1 MTAASLTTSPHPPH
15 STSSPFVASISFM
28 LLSSFW
34 GLENRNARFFFG
46 PAVRFVKGVKD
57 SSDLG
62 QLVWQE
68 VALVARGRA
77 GDVHEAVGRWE
88 KGSGFGGNVS
98 INLHNCTRRVKLKMQ
113 AYFAGSQYL
122 QMAST

>member
-1 MTAASLTTSPHPPH
+1 
-15 STSSPFVASISFM
+15 
-28 LLSSFW
+28 
-34 GLENRNARFFFG
+34 LENRNARFFFG

-68 VALVARGRA
+68 VALAARGRA

-88 KGSGFGGNVS
+88 RDLDSEGMYLS
-98 INLHNCTRRVKLKMQ
+98 ISIIARE
-113 AYFAGSQYL
+113 G
-122 QMAST
+122 